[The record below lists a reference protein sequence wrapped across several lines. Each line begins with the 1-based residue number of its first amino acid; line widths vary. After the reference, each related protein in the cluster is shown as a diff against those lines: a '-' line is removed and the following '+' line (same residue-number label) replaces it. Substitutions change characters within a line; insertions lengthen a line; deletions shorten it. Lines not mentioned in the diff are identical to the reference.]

1 LLSAR
6 VDQLVLEF
14 ARKGPE
20 DLRLFGQYPWDR
32 GVGLGVIDV
41 KSSQVESARDVGDRI
56 KRGLEFVP
64 AERLA
69 LNPDCGLR
77 HLPTEVARAKLRA
90 LVAGAQLV
98 RAELTATKSATP
110 ARSVKTTT
118 GFDVG

>member
-1 LLSAR
+1 M
-6 VDQLVLEF
+6 Q
-14 ARKGPE
+14 
-20 DLRLFGQYPWDR
+20 
-32 GVGLGVIDV
+32 IDV
-41 KSSQVESARDVGDRI
+41 RPVARLRGVESARDVGDRI

-98 RAELTATKSATP
+98 RAELTATKSTTR